1 MDYFKTS
8 SISGGAWGAVWEE
21 EAATAPEDA
30 GCPMLETLTFTREP
44 PAESQD
50 EARKVSG
57 FHCHHPREKRTEH
70 GQYSLQSSPSQGKD
84 KKKKSP
90 QQAFQDSQDENR
102 AMNGL
107 PQCLTGADSSFQ
119 AVPENSSASWP
130 CQSAAALTPTRWPHL
145 SPTSLQW
152 LNRQREDGNY
162 LSPKEDQK

>member
-84 KKKKSP
+84 KKKK
-90 QQAFQDSQDENR
+90 
-102 AMNGL
+102 
-107 PQCLTGADSSFQ
+107 
-119 AVPENSSASWP
+119 VPNKPSRIARMRTE
-130 CQSAAALTPTRWPHL
+130 Q
-145 SPTSLQW
+145 
-152 LNRQREDGNY
+152 
-162 LSPKEDQK
+162 